1 MDPTLE
7 PGMVLVEDNTQTGGK
22 RFRYK
27 PARIKID
34 TGSAAD
40 FVTLEYLKQ
49 IKYNL
54 GDMVEIPESEREA
67 VGPQNKSKKSE
78 KSKSKSWRR

>member
-7 PGMVLVEDNTQTGGK
+7 PGMVLVEDNTQTWSK

-67 VGPQNKSKKSE
+67 VEGLNKTMYWPSH
-78 KSKSKSWRR
+78 RADVQ